1 MASVKDFFDTILLL
15 FKIGDLREELINMK
29 KNLTLDGKKY
39 MDLDI
44 AKKMCE
50 QYDFLTYAIEENNK
64 TEEDII
70 NKEGIDLLDNLKY
83 NILKKKFIDD
93 IRGDN
98 YE

>member
-1 MASVKDFFDTILLL
+1 
-15 FKIGDLREELINMK
+15 
-29 KNLTLDGKKY
+29 

-50 QYDFLTYAIEENNK
+50 QYDSLTYAIKEKNK

-83 NILKKKFIDD
+83 DILKKKFIDD

>member
-1 MASVKDFFDTILLL
+1 
-15 FKIGDLREELINMK
+15 
-29 KNLTLDGKKY
+29 

-50 QYDFLTYAIEENNK
+50 QYDSLTYVIKEKNK

-83 NILKKKFIDD
+83 DILKKKFIDD

>member
-1 MASVKDFFDTILLL
+1 
-15 FKIGDLREELINMK
+15 
-29 KNLTLDGKKY
+29 

-44 AKKMCE
+44 AKKKFE
-50 QYDFLTYAIEENNK
+50 KYDFFTYCIKEKNK

-83 NILKKKFIDD
+83 DILKKKFIDD